1 MEEGLYLTLK
11 DKKKKIMKISY
22 FNQKIQ
28 LLQCQNL
35 LLKKEFM
42 QISLYYI
49 SGLNQDIE
57 ELFSVLSLFQDR
69 LSATGAKSI
78 TICI

>member
-1 MEEGLYLTLK
+1 MEEGLNITLK
-11 DKKKKIMKISY
+11 ENILFQIKKISY

-35 LLKKEFM
+35 LLKIEFM

-49 SGLNQDIE
+49 SGLNQDSKN
-57 ELFSVLSLFQDR
+57 FFQFWVCFKIVFQQQTSN
-69 LSATGAKSI
+69 L
-78 TICI
+78 